1 MKAASRL
8 VSSLCR
14 ISLAIA
20 LAFALGAG
28 VFSPVARVHAETR
41 SGHQFTYY
49 NNAQHQTVVGVWV
62 WCNDGQNYHWGTVTP
77 YDTITASGC

>member
-1 MKAASRL
+1 MKASGRL
-8 VSSLCR
+8 FTSLCR
-14 ISLAIA
+14 ISLAAA
-20 LAFALGAG
+20 LAFGLGAG
-28 VFSPVARVHAETR
+28 AFSPARAHAETR

-62 WCNDGQNYHWGTVTP
+62 WCNDGQNYHWGSVTP